1 MYDSN
6 SPKLFVTLEESP
18 HIYVMPNPEASDVT
32 LGKSDYHLVNS
43 ELGFYDF
50 LRNRDMAIIG
60 LRLSPF
66 EHEPVLDYAFP
77 LSYTYVDRKR
87 CFLEV
92 YFSGHRGVL
101 AHGTAEQA
109 FGDDSVWRNDM
120 GTYAIQVGTTSLRPE
135 ELESLKKLSTQ
146 SSS

>member
-1 MYDSN
+1 M
-6 SPKLFVTLEESP
+6 PK
-18 HIYVMPNPEASDVT
+18 PETDDVI
-32 LGKSDYHLVNS
+32 LRRSEYHLVNS

-60 LRLSPF
+60 LRFSPF
-66 EHEPVLDYAFP
+66 EEKPILDYAFP

-87 CFLEV
+87 CFMEV

-101 AHGTAEQA
+101 VHGTAEQA

-120 GTYAIQVGTTSLRPE
+120 GTYAIQVGTNGLGPE
-135 ELESLKKLSTQ
+135 ELAALKRLSTQ